1 MKIIAGPC
9 AIEGWKLARETA
21 QFIDHIRSDF
31 PQHEFVYKS
40 SYDKA
45 NRTSISSRRGVGM
58 IDGLEILQRVKKEY
72 GLNLTTDVHETH
84 EVNTVAQ
91 VVDEIQIPALLSR
104 QTNLVVEAAKTGKWV
119 NIKRAQTTSGKDAAP
134 MIEKCHSVN
143 NKKVQMI
150 ERGTTVLNDFV
161 IDWRNVLDMQRL
173 DCDVIVDVTHPHGPK
188 YALDYARMARAIG
201 VNGIFAEIHPFP
213 DKAHSDGSKML
224 DFRRFRILLEILS
237 Y

>member
-9 AIEGWKLARETA
+9 AIEGWELAREPA

-72 GLNLTTDVHETH
+72 GFNLTTDVHETH

-143 NKKVQMI
+143 N
-150 ERGTTVLNDFV
+150 
-161 IDWRNVLDMQRL
+161 
-173 DCDVIVDVTHPHGPK
+173 
-188 YALDYARMARAIG
+188 
-201 VNGIFAEIHPFP
+201 
-213 DKAHSDGSKML
+213 
-224 DFRRFRILLEILS
+224 
-237 Y
+237 